1 MQSGVIWSTLRDE
14 WDDLL
19 SLFVLSLGIF
29 LWVLRPNNWHDLIHG
44 ESAQEFSGRA
54 QEKNAGKAPTN
65 RTPPP
70 RASGRARTWSDPT
83 GGARRA
89 GLASGDDVQA
99 AERRTSRRGDTG
111 KGPPPSRAS
120 GRARTWSDPTGGAG
134 RAGLASVENIQAAE
148 RRTSSRG
155 DPGKGPPPSLASGRA
170 RTWSDPVEDAGGAG
184 ATRKS
189 TPLDSD
195 LTERST
201 LWRQHARAPTDHVRV
216 GVDDAQAAE
225 RATKPRP
232 PPRPPPPTRR
242 VGGSVPQEAPRRYS
256 SDPTDAV
263 QAAERRARGASDRP
277 RTWGEAPPPSLA
289 SGRARTRSEPAGDA
303 SRASATRE
311 STALPPGPEEGPTRG
326 REIESPETKA
336 KTGGQ
341 EDLVLLKTVLKSV
354 AEGSRRGQAAP
365 PTPLNMSQPGP
376 RKIQKMPSSGS
387 LFYSRVVNAQVQ
399 KFRSEQEQAHRRPA
413 AT

>member
-1 MQSGVIWSTLRDE
+1 MRCACTAHARARSPPRVLAAACACAVRMLHGGVIWSTLRDE

-134 RAGLASVENIQAAE
+134 RAGLASVENVQAAE

-155 DPGKGPPPSLASGRA
+155 DPGKGPPPSLASCRA

-195 LTERST
+195 LT
-201 LWRQHARAPTDHVRV
+201 
-216 GVDDAQAAE
+216 
-225 RATKPRP
+225 
-232 PPRPPPPTRR
+232 
-242 VGGSVPQEAPRRYS
+242 
-256 SDPTDAV
+256 
-263 QAAERRARGASDRP
+263 
-277 RTWGEAPPPSLA
+277 
-289 SGRARTRSEPAGDA
+289 
-303 SRASATRE
+303 
-311 STALPPGPEEGPTRG
+311 
-326 REIESPETKA
+326 
-336 KTGGQ
+336 
-341 EDLVLLKTVLKSV
+341 
-354 AEGSRRGQAAP
+354 
-365 PTPLNMSQPGP
+365 
-376 RKIQKMPSSGS
+376 
-387 LFYSRVVNAQVQ
+387 
-399 KFRSEQEQAHRRPA
+399 
-413 AT
+413 

>member
-134 RAGLASVENIQAAE
+134 RAGIASVENIQAAE

-289 SGRARTRSEPAGDA
+289 SGRARTRSEPVGDA